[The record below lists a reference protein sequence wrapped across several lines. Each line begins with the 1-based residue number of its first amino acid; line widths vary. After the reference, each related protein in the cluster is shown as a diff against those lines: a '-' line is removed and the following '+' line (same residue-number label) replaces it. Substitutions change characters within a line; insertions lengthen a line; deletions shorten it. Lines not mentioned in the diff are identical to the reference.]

1 LQCKVKWST
10 ESKRGYP
17 EEFAR
22 QIFRQIEG
30 FGDYGFPESHSAS
43 FALLVYVSAWLKCH
57 EPAAF
62 TCALLNSQPMGFYAP
77 AQLVADARSHG
88 VEARPVDVNASFWD
102 CTLEPGVNG
111 APALRLGFRMI
122 KGFSEASAAKV
133 TAARKKVPGT
143 VFSSVEDLAQRA
155 ELGRSDMK
163 LLASAGAL
171 AGIAGH
177 RHKAAWQVTGVEPA
191 TPLLKQPR
199 IAEGTPM
206 LLSPSEGE
214 NLVMDYHTLGLTL
227 GRHPLAL
234 LRRVLDRMRLCTAA
248 DVKRLNHGT
257 FARAAG
263 LVINRQRPS
272 TASGVI
278 FMTLEDETGYINL
291 VVWPWVAERQR
302 RIVLRARLL
311 VASGTIER
319 DGEVVHLVAG
329 RLEDHSRLLG
339 KLETRS
345 RDFQ

>member
-1 LQCKVKWST
+1 
-10 ESKRGYP
+10 
-17 EEFAR
+17 
-22 QIFRQIEG
+22 
-30 FGDYGFPESHSAS
+30 
-43 FALLVYVSAWLKCH
+43 
-57 EPAAF
+57 
-62 TCALLNSQPMGFYAP
+62 
-77 AQLVADARSHG
+77 
-88 VEARPVDVNASFWD
+88 
-102 CTLEPGVNG
+102 
-111 APALRLGFRMI
+111 
-122 KGFSEASAAKV
+122 
-133 TAARKKVPGT
+133 
-143 VFSSVEDLAQRA
+143 
-155 ELGRSDMK
+155 
-163 LLASAGAL
+163 
-171 AGIAGH
+171 
-177 RHKAAWQVTGVEPA
+177 
-191 TPLLKQPR
+191 
-199 IAEGTPM
+199 M
-206 LLSPSEGE
+206 LSSPSEGE

-302 RIVLRARLL
+302 RIVLGARLL